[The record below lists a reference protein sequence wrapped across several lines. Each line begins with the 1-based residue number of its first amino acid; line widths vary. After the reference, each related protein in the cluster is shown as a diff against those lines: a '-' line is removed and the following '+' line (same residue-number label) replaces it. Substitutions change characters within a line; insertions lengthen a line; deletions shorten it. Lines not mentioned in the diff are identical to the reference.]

1 MVSTPILIKDKIGF
15 HARTASLFAK
25 EAAKFKSDIFVE
37 FKDKKVNGKSTL
49 SLMTLGVKNLDQ
61 ITLTVE
67 GTDENQAHLT
77 LIKLIESNFKQ

>member
-1 MVSTPILIKDKIGF
+1 MVSTSILIKDKIGF

-25 EAAKFKSDIFVE
+25 EADKFKSDIFVE

-77 LIKLIESNFKQ
+77 LIKFIESNFKQ